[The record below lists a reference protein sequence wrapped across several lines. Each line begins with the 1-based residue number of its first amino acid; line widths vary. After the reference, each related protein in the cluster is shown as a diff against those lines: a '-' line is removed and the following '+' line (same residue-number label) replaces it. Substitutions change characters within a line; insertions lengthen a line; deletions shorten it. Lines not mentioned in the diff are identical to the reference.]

1 MSPNQTK
8 DYSRIH
14 AYDSLGRP
22 SLTTQYLTDGAY
34 THATDYDAWGRVIS
48 ETYQRG
54 NDDAKIFQARY
65 NAYGYLAQWQR
76 AATTTPTAIPAIVLW
91 RLTEQS
97 AAQQPVVSRFGNNL
111 TEIRD
116 YDTRANRLR
125 QLIVRNVALTN
136 LVNDSYSFDAIGN
149 VMTRNVVWDTGSF
162 AENFT
167 YDTLNR
173 IKTSQVT
180 GQALQSF
187 EYDAT
192 GNMTRKTGVGGGT
205 ASTMVYPAQG
215 PTAIRPHAIT
225 SVTGGTFGTGTYT
238 YDANGNLAT
247 APNGRT
253 ATWTSFDMP
262 LTLTKGSN
270 TATFTYGPE
279 HQRTK
284 QVRSGN
290 TTVTYAGAMEVETNT
305 STNTRTIKTYWPMG
319 IGVEIDRPATGSP
332 AVTPPTQLNWL
343 HKDRLGSPIA
353 ISGETGTLRERL
365 AYDAWG
371 KRRTTNGAAT
381 GTPATPTP
389 DTIDGVVDNR
399 GFTGHE
405 MLDQL
410 DLVHMN
416 GRIYDPLIGRF
427 LSADPIL
434 QDPMNGQSYNR
445 YSYVMN
451 NPTNLTDPTGFCANS
466 TESRICAS
474 TFEKAEKTI
483 ASGTYVMNNVDGSRT
498 AFVGGKVAMKTDG
511 KGTVLFDAKAPQAAS
526 TAVPPQASND
536 ITSVPRSA
544 PISFGFQGK
553 IQEKIDK
560 FVEGDQSSVPRRAV
574 GAAATA
580 VNRVIVADDPLD
592 VAIIV
597 AGPVAKVMSK
607 AAQGAEKLYHYA
619 PSKYADSI
627 AENGLRPGSS
637 GKVFTTPNGSMSPLQ
652 AQIDLALPPTG
663 ARNALFEIDVGRLRQ
678 MGVNVPGA
686 TQVRRDFGMPGGG
699 KEVVFDT
706 LIPADALRRV
716 R

>member
-8 DYSRIH
+8 DYRRIH

-22 SLTTQYLTDGAY
+22 SLTTQYLSDGAY
-34 THATDYDAWGRVIS
+34 THATEYDVWGRVIT

-54 NDDAKIFQARY
+54 SDEPKIFQARY

-76 AATTTPTAIPAIVLW
+76 AATTAPTAIPAIVLW

-136 LVNDSYSFDAIGN
+136 PVNDSYSFDATGN
-149 VMTRNVVWDTGSF
+149 VMTRSVFWDTGSF
-162 AENFT
+162 AETFT
-167 YDTLNR
+167 YDNLNR

-180 GQALQSF
+180 GQALQTF
-187 EYDAT
+187 DYDAT

-205 ASTMVYPAQG
+205 ANTMVYPAQG

-290 TTVTYAGAMEVETNT
+290 ITVTYAGAMEVETNT

-353 ISGETGTLRERL
+353 ISGETGALRERL

-371 KRRTTNGAAT
+371 KRRTTNGATT

-389 DTIDGVVDNR
+389 DSIDGVVDNR
-399 GFTGHE
+399 GFTGHV

-451 NPTNLTDPTGFCANS
+451 NPTNLTDPTGFSAEGIEGCSVNNGGCLQQAISQAELARFAKSFSESQQKPPANS
-466 TESRICAS
+466 KPNDSQGNKPTNPKDGGAAKNDAAGSGPQANNS
-474 TFEKAEKTI
+474 GLGAAPGEKLSSALTHARLSNGMYDKSFTGADGYTMLPGTLVDDEKT
-483 ASGTYVMNNVDGSRT
+483 GLRT
-498 AFVGGKVAMKTDG
+498 AVFGN
-511 KGTVLFDAKAPQAAS
+511 GTNYIQAFAGTS
-526 TAVPPQASND
+526 PTSSANWSANLAQA
-536 ITSVPRSA
+536 
-544 PISFGFQGK
+544 FGC
-553 IQEKIDK
+553 
-560 FVEGDQSSVPRRAV
+560 
-574 GAAATA
+574 
-580 VNRVIVADDPLD
+580 
-592 VAIIV
+592 
-597 AGPVAKVMSK
+597 
-607 AAQGAEKLYHYA
+607 
-619 PSKYADSI
+619 
-627 AENGLRPGSS
+627 
-637 GKVFTTPNGSMSPLQ
+637 
-652 AQIDLALPPTG
+652 
-663 ARNALFEIDVGRLRQ
+663 
-678 MGVNVPGA
+678 
-686 TQVRRDFGMPGGG
+686 
-699 KEVVFDT
+699 
-706 LIPADALRRV
+706 
-716 R
+716 